1 MKIAGEKETY
11 MKIVDSIIVG
21 PEIIRKI
28 QILMLFTKRNYSF
41 CRHVD
46 LEDIFGINTDI
57 FNLSYDKRKEQI
69 EEGLRPS
76 WKPDEHFYYRRLENR
91 SPSPSRRFYQG
102 SGGRRNKSW
111 RCPDIHYQFEL
122 FAKFGD
128 SGLSI
133 NFNLDLIN

>member
-1 MKIAGEKETY
+1 MEYWQLGFFLLKTKFQSCLGCWTEKKAKI
-11 MKIVDSIIVG
+11 
-21 PEIIRKI
+21 
-28 QILMLFTKRNYSF
+28 
-41 CRHVD
+41 D

-57 FNLSYDKRKEQI
+57 FNLSYGKRKEQI

-76 WKPDEHFYYRRLENR
+76 WKPDEHYYYRRLEDR
-91 SPSPSRRFYQG
+91 SPSPSRRFYNQG

-128 SGLSI
+128 SGSSI